1 MYTTVVLLL
10 FISDKSSFFSDTC
23 VTSEFLFFVC
33 FVVVFLFI
41 VVFYINLMTQYC
53 RRSRLNKNI
62 DVVLEIM

>member
-10 FISDKSSFFSDTC
+10 FMSDKSSIFSDTC
-23 VTSEFLFFVC
+23 VTIVFLFFVC

-53 RRSRLNKNI
+53 QRSRLNKNI
-62 DVVLEIM
+62 DVVPVIM